1 MSNMIDKDINQ
12 QIEQLSRT
20 LHLPAFRG
28 EYQQQAREAAAE
40 SLSYEAFLLR
50 LMEREYTKREENRK
64 KVHIRQAGFVQ
75 YKYLNDLKRDELPAD
90 ASAKLPQLE
99 RLDFIKTGQNIILS
113 GNPGTG
119 KTHLAT
125 ALGIKACQEGFKVH
139 FTTISRMLTQIRE
152 SRSQKM
158 LRTLEGRFEKFDL
171 VICDEFGY
179 ISFDKDGAELLF
191 NHLSLRCGRKSTI
204 ITTNLTFDR
213 WSEIFGDT
221 VLTAAMVDRLTHRA
235 FIINM
240 SGKSF
245 RVKETRQMM
254 EK

>member
-1 MSNMIDKDINQ
+1 MIDKDINE

-28 EYQQQAREAAAE
+28 EYQQLAREAATE

-50 LMEREYTKREENRK
+50 LMEREYLKREENRK

-75 YKYLNDLKRDELPAD
+75 YKYLNDLKRDELPPD
-90 ASAKLPQLE
+90 AQAKLSQLE

-125 ALGIKACQEGFKVH
+125 ALGIKACQEGYKVH
-139 FTTISRMLTQIRE
+139 FTSISRMLTQIRE

-158 LRTLEGRFEKFDL
+158 LRTIESRFEKFDL

-213 WSEIFGDT
+213 WGEIFGDT
-221 VLTAAMVDRLTHRA
+221 VLTAAMVDRLTHKA
-235 FIINM
+235 FIVNM
-240 SGKSF
+240 SGKSY

>member
-1 MSNMIDKDINQ
+1 MKDKDINE

-28 EYQQQAREAAAE
+28 EYQQLSREAAAE

-90 ASAKLPQLE
+90 ASVKLPQLE

-125 ALGIKACQEGFKVH
+125 ALGIKACQEGYKVH
-139 FTTISRMLTQIRE
+139 FTSISRMLTQIRE

-158 LRTLEGRFEKFDL
+158 LRTLESRFEKFDL

-235 FIINM
+235 LIINM

>member
-1 MSNMIDKDINQ
+1 MINKDINQ
-12 QIEQLSRT
+12 QIEQLSRV

-28 EYQQQAREAAAE
+28 EYQQQASQAAVE
-40 SLSYEAFLLR
+40 NLSYEAFLLR
-50 LMEREYTKREENRK
+50 LMEREHITREENRRK
-64 KVHIRQAGFVQ
+64 MHIRQAGFVQ
-75 YKYLNDLKRDELPAD
+75 YKYLHDLKREDLPQD
-90 ASAKLPQLE
+90 ASAKLAQLE
-99 RLDFIKTGQNIILS
+99 RLDFIKTGQNVILS

-125 ALGIKACQEGFKVH
+125 GLGIKACNEGYKVL

-152 SRSQKM
+152 CRSQKT
-158 LRTLEGRFEKFDL
+158 LRTLENRFEKFDL

-204 ITTNLTFDR
+204 ITTNLSFER
-213 WSEIFGDT
+213 WNEIFGDT

-240 SGKSF
+240 SGKSY

>member
-1 MSNMIDKDINQ
+1 MIDKDINQ

-20 LHLPAFRG
+20 LQFTCLRG

-40 SLSYEAFLLR
+40 SLSYGTFLLR

-75 YKYLNDLKRDELPAD
+75 YKYLHDLKRDELPAD

-125 ALGIKACQEGFKVH
+125 AFGIKACQEGYKVH
-139 FTTISRMLTQIRE
+139 FTSISRMLTQIRE

-158 LRTLEGRFEKFDL
+158 LEN
-171 VICDEFGY
+171 
-179 ISFDKDGAELLF
+179 S
-191 NHLSLRCGRKSTI
+191 
-204 ITTNLTFDR
+204 
-213 WSEIFGDT
+213 
-221 VLTAAMVDRLTHRA
+221 
-235 FIINM
+235 
-240 SGKSF
+240 
-245 RVKETRQMM
+245 
-254 EK
+254 

>member
-1 MSNMIDKDINQ
+1 MNVMIDKDINQ
-12 QIEQLSRT
+12 QIEQLSRV
-20 LHLPAFRG
+20 LRLPAFRG
-28 EYQQQAREAAAE
+28 EYQQQAREAATE
-40 SLSYEAFLLR
+40 NLTYEEFLLR
-50 LMEREYTKREENRK
+50 LMEREYTKREENQR
-64 KVHIRQAGFVQ
+64 KVHIRQAGFTQ
-75 YKYLNDLKRDELPAD
+75 YKYLNDLKRDELPPEALV
-90 ASAKLPQLE
+90 KLPQLE

-125 ALGIKACQEGFKVH
+125 ALGIKACNEGYKVH

-158 LRTLEGRFEKFDL
+158 LRSLENRFEKFDL

-204 ITTNLTFDR
+204 ITTNLSFER

-221 VLTAAMVDRLTHRA
+221 VLTAAMVDRLTHKA
-235 FIINM
+235 YIVNM

-245 RVKETRQMM
+245 RVKET
-254 EK
+254 KLNNH

>member
-1 MSNMIDKDINQ
+1 MIDKDINE

-28 EYQQQAREAAAE
+28 EYQGLAREAAAE

-50 LMEREYTKREENRK
+50 LMEREYLKREENRK

-75 YKYLNDLKRDELPAD
+75 YKYLNDLKRDELPPD
-90 ASAKLPQLE
+90 AQAKLPQLE

-119 KTHLAT
+119 KSHLAT
-125 ALGIKACQEGFKVH
+125 ALGIKACQEGYKVH

-158 LRTLEGRFEKFDL
+158 LRTIESRFEKFDL

-221 VLTAAMVDRLTHRA
+221 VLTAAMVDRRTHKA
-235 FIINM
+235 FIVNM
-240 SGKSF
+240 SGKSY

>member
-1 MSNMIDKDINQ
+1 MINNDINQ
-12 QIEQLSRT
+12 QIEKLSRI
-20 LHLPAFRG
+20 LHLPAFRS
-28 EYQQQAREAAAE
+28 EYHQQAVEAAAANV
-40 SLSYEAFLLR
+40 SYEAFLLG
-50 LMEREYTKREENRK
+50 LMEREYINREENRR
-64 KVHIRQAGFVQ
+64 KVHIRQAGFTQ
-75 YKYLNDLKRDELPAD
+75 YKYLHDLKRDELPSE
-90 ASAKLPQLE
+90 ASAKMTQLE
-99 RLDFIKTGQNIILS
+99 RLDFIKSGQNIILS

-125 ALGIKACQEGFKVH
+125 GLGIKACQEGYKVL

-152 SRSQKM
+152 CRSQKT
-158 LRTLEGRFEKFDL
+158 LRTLENRFEKFDL

-179 ISFDKDGAELLF
+179 VSFDKDGAELLF

-204 ITTNLTFDR
+204 ITTNLSFER

-235 FIINM
+235 LIINM

>member
-1 MSNMIDKDINQ
+1 MSNMIDKDINE

-28 EYQQQAREAAAE
+28 EYQQLAREAATE

-50 LMEREYTKREENRK
+50 LMEREYLKREENRK

-75 YKYLNDLKRDELPAD
+75 YKYLNDLKRDELPPD
-90 ASAKLPQLE
+90 AQAKLSQLE

-125 ALGIKACQEGFKVH
+125 ALGIKACQEGYKVH
-139 FTTISRMLTQIRE
+139 FTSISRMLTQIRE

-158 LRTLEGRFEKFDL
+158 LRTIESRFEKFDL

-213 WSEIFGDT
+213 WGEIFGDT

>member
-1 MSNMIDKDINQ
+1 MIDKDINQ

-28 EYQQQAREAAAE
+28 EYQGLAREAAAE

-50 LMEREYTKREENRK
+50 LMEREYMKREENRK

-75 YKYLNDLKRDELPAD
+75 YKYLNDLQRDELPTD

-119 KTHLAT
+119 KSHLAT
-125 ALGIKACQEGFKVH
+125 ALGIKACQEGYKVH

-179 ISFDKDGAELLF
+179 ISFDKEGAELLF

-213 WSEIFGDT
+213 WNEIFGDT
-221 VLTAAMVDRLTHRA
+221 VLTAAMVDRLTHKA

-245 RVKETRQMM
+245 RVKETKQMM

>member
-1 MSNMIDKDINQ
+1 MINKDINQ
-12 QIEQLSRT
+12 QIEQLSRI

-40 SLSYEAFLLR
+40 NLSYEAFLLR
-50 LMEREYTKREENRK
+50 LMEREHITREENRRK
-64 KVHIRQAGFVQ
+64 AHIRQAGFTQ
-75 YKYLNDLKRDELPAD
+75 YKYLHDLKRDELPAD

-125 ALGIKACQEGFKVH
+125 GLGIKACHEGYKVL
-139 FTTISRMLTQIRE
+139 FTTISRLLTHIRE
-152 SRSQKM
+152 CRSQKT
-158 LRTLEGRFEKFDL
+158 LRTLENRFEKFDL

-179 ISFDKDGAELLF
+179 VSFDKDGAELLF

-204 ITTNLTFDR
+204 FTTNLSFER

-240 SGKSF
+240 NGKSF

>member
-1 MSNMIDKDINQ
+1 MNIKDIKQ
-12 QIEQLSRT
+12 QIDELSRT
-20 LHLPAFRG
+20 LHLPAFRR
-28 EYQQQAREAAAE
+28 EYEQQASQALEE

-50 LMEREYTKREENRK
+50 LMELESQTREENRRK
-64 KVHIRQAGFVQ
+64 SQIRQAGFVQ
-75 YKYLNDLKRDELPAD
+75 YKYMHDLSREDLPGD
-90 ASAKLPQLE
+90 AAAKLPQLE
-99 RLDFIKTGQNIILS
+99 QLDFIRSGQNLILS

-125 ALGIKACQEGFKVH
+125 ALGLKACQEGYKVL
-139 FTTISRMLTQIRE
+139 FTSVSRLLTQIRE

-158 LRTLEGRFEKFDL
+158 LRTLENRFEKFDL

-179 ISFDKDGAELLF
+179 VSFDKEGAEMLF
-191 NHLSLRCGRKSTI
+191 SHLSLRCGRKSTI
-204 ITTNLTFDR
+204 ITTNLSFER
-213 WSEIFGDT
+213 WNEIFGDT

-235 FIINM
+235 LMVNM

-245 RVKETRQMM
+245 RVKETKLMI